1 MTRRITLTII
11 AIVIGA
17 TTVVGLG
24 TTLLSYR
31 SNRQQVV
38 DEVAALTRNLAGI
51 AQFSRSIPIGASNDC
66 AAIKAEARRLLCEKL
81 AATKEAQNEQLRA
94 ERDRLRV
101 SFQLD
106 GIAYVL
112 YDTRRD
118 IAIDLAGNATE
129 DVELPEGID
138 PTEID
143 FERIVG
149 GEQIVGVRNRI
160 AYAAAGESLAT
171 REQIYVII
179 VATQRIEPLL
189 GPTFRWFALSASI
202 AVAVAAFVAWRMARR
217 IAGPIQLATDATT
230 AIAAGNLAVRIA
242 PGGGH
247 DELEVLSTS
256 VNQMADSLQRSRG
269 LEQQFL
275 MSISHDLRTPLTNIR
290 GYAEAIADQA
300 APDPAAAAGVIRRE
314 AHRLTRLVEDLLDLA
329 KLNSNEFRF
338 HLVHE
343 DIGEI
348 VEAAASGFRPE
359 ATSAGLSLD
368 ITVEDGLTGSIDPD
382 RLGQVVANLLS
393 NAIKFAR
400 HQVTVAARAEADE
413 IVITVADDGHGIP
426 EADLP
431 HVFER
436 LYRAKHTPLRKESG
450 SGLGLAI
457 VDQLVRGMAGTIHA
471 RSAAGSGTTFEIR
484 FPFTRSR

>member
-160 AYAAAGESLAT
+160 AYAAAGESL
-171 REQIYVII
+171 
-179 VATQRIEPLL
+179 P
-189 GPTFRWFALSASI
+189 PSASS
-202 AVAVAAFVAWRMARR
+202 RCSAR
-217 IAGPIQLATDATT
+217 
-230 AIAAGNLAVRIA
+230 
-242 PGGGH
+242 H
-247 DELEVLSTS
+247 S
-256 VNQMADSLQRSRG
+256 VGSRFPPRSPWPSPR
-269 LEQQFL
+269 
-275 MSISHDLRTPLTNIR
+275 
-290 GYAEAIADQA
+290 
-300 APDPAAAAGVIRRE
+300 
-314 AHRLTRLVEDLLDLA
+314 
-329 KLNSNEFRF
+329 
-338 HLVHE
+338 
-343 DIGEI
+343 
-348 VEAAASGFRPE
+348 
-359 ATSAGLSLD
+359 LSL
-368 ITVEDGLTGSIDPD
+368 GAWP
-382 RLGQVVANLLS
+382 VASLDQS
-393 NAIKFAR
+393 N
-400 HQVTVAARAEADE
+400 
-413 IVITVADDGHGIP
+413 
-426 EADLP
+426 
-431 HVFER
+431 
-436 LYRAKHTPLRKESG
+436 
-450 SGLGLAI
+450 
-457 VDQLVRGMAGTIHA
+457 
-471 RSAAGSGTTFEIR
+471 
-484 FPFTRSR
+484 

>member
-160 AYAAAGESLAT
+160 AYATAG
-171 REQIYVII
+171 
-179 VATQRIEPLL
+179 
-189 GPTFRWFALSASI
+189 GPSHRWTN
-202 AVAVAAFVAWRMARR
+202 
-217 IAGPIQLATDATT
+217 P
-230 AIAAGNLAVRIA
+230 
-242 PGGGH
+242 
-247 DELEVLSTS
+247 
-256 VNQMADSLQRSRG
+256 
-269 LEQQFL
+269 
-275 MSISHDLRTPLTNIR
+275 ISHRCDDRHCGGQPRRSHRTWWRTR
-290 GYAEAIADQA
+290 RTGGAVDVRE
-300 APDPAAAAGVIRRE
+300 PDG
-314 AHRLTRLVEDLLDLA
+314 
-329 KLNSNEFRF
+329 
-338 HLVHE
+338 
-343 DIGEI
+343 
-348 VEAAASGFRPE
+348 
-359 ATSAGLSLD
+359 
-368 ITVEDGLTGSIDPD
+368 
-382 RLGQVVANLLS
+382 
-393 NAIKFAR
+393 
-400 HQVTVAARAEADE
+400 
-413 IVITVADDGHGIP
+413 
-426 EADLP
+426 
-431 HVFER
+431 
-436 LYRAKHTPLRKESG
+436 
-450 SGLGLAI
+450 
-457 VDQLVRGMAGTIHA
+457 
-471 RSAAGSGTTFEIR
+471 R
-484 FPFTRSR
+484 FPPTISWSGAAVFDVHFA